1 MSSGFDA
8 RPAMPTV
15 LWLGTIG
22 VALLASL
29 AVADAS
35 VPVAAGA
42 AVVALSLLKG
52 PIAGRL
58 LTVAAMIPIA
68 FVESSPAWA
77 WVAAGAALG
86 LATSFFP
93 RGQAQTEPNGD
104 LQRHLAWC
112 RRREE
117 PAHLLVAPLEG
128 IDELAVRS
136 LLESF
141 RITDS
146 VTLGRSTGGSEL
158 YALLDA
164 HGFMREGLERRLAET
179 FADRNFGWATFPE
192 DGVTLQTLIE
202 HSRGSMREAQEQ
214 AGQLAVAPELPL
226 IQAERASHTPALEHA
241 AGGS

>member
-8 RPAMPTV
+8 RPAMPTL
-15 LWLGTIG
+15 LWLGAIG
-22 VALLASL
+22 TALLASL

-42 AVVALSLLKG
+42 AVIALSLLKG

-58 LTVAAMIPIA
+58 LTVAAIVPIA
-68 FVESSPAWA
+68 FVDSSPPWA
-77 WVAAGAALG
+77 WIAAGAALG
-86 LATSFFP
+86 LATSFFQG
-93 RGQAQTEPNGD
+93 GQAQAEPNGD

-117 PAHLLVAPLEG
+117 PANLLVAPLEG

-146 VTLGRSTGGSEL
+146 VTLGRSTGGTEL

-179 FADRNFGWATFPE
+179 FAGRNFGWATFPE

-202 HSRGSMREAQEQ
+202 HARGSMREAREH
-214 AGQLAVAPELPL
+214 AGKLAVVPEPL
-226 IQAERASHTPALEHA
+226 IQPERGAPTPALEHV